1 MNSSNGRVRKVRR
14 SYKPI
19 VREILRTYSPL
30 PEVLIPMKV
39 IGDSDW
45 IPVTGSE
52 MKLIVFGAK
61 QHWRSYRA

>member
-39 IGDSDW
+39 IGDFDW
-45 IPVTGSE
+45 CRSPVP
-52 MKLIVFGAK
+52 
-61 QHWRSYRA
+61 R